1 VLKCQA
7 SRVGPGESLG
17 PTSWRP
23 LDVFNDRCYNYIIRI
38 QQYIG
43 SPLQHRAGC
52 ISERRFC
59 YGYKEYRK
67 IQGDTDLNDQ
77 VRPEE
82 YDLSQVYIRRAILK
96 GDLPAKK
103 VPISEGATTVRN
115 EFTEKDFLH
124 WRSTRKTRSR
134 RTDGR
139 SKYVHYATDEE
150 ELELQALLTKNELN
164 IIVQRANKRKPKKA
178 VATASK

>member
-1 VLKCQA
+1 MVTKSTA
-7 SRVGPGESLG
+7 KSKG
-17 PTSWRP
+17 T
-23 LDVFNDRCYNYIIRI
+23 RI
-38 QQYIG
+38 LTIK
-43 SPLQHRAGC
+43 SAA
-52 ISERRFC
+52 
-59 YGYKEYRK
+59 
-67 IQGDTDLNDQ
+67 
-77 VRPEE
+77 EE